1 MFDAAALVLS
11 MRGRLMRRPLLVM
24 FGVCFWIAL
33 LAAIVTTIARLGAEA
48 KERRAQSV
56 AAQHSKTR

>member
-1 MFDAAALVLS
+1 
-11 MRGRLMRRPLLVM
+11 MRRLLLVM

-33 LAAIVTTIARLGAEA
+33 LAAIVTTIARLGTEA

>member
-1 MFDAAALVLS
+1 
-11 MRGRLMRRPLLVM
+11 MRRLLLVM

-33 LAAIVTTIARLGAEA
+33 LAAIVTTIARLGADA

-56 AAQHSKTR
+56 AAQHAKTR

>member
-1 MFDAAALVLS
+1 
-11 MRGRLMRRPLLVM
+11 MRRVLLVM

-33 LAAIVTTIARLGAEA
+33 LAAIVTTIVRLGADA

>member
-1 MFDAAALVLS
+1 
-11 MRGRLMRRPLLVM
+11 MRRLLLVM
-24 FGVCFWIAL
+24 FGVCFWVAL
-33 LAAIVTTIARLGAEA
+33 LATIVITIACLGADA